1 MQNKDKVIDALSGG
15 PLTIEQIVE
24 KTGIKLGV
32 LYHVTG
38 DLATRGIIDRKNVD
52 GGRGRIYELCAPRAV
67 KEGTTLLMPT
77 VTDLKKSEKSEKLP
91 QFKVG
96 DKFLIHRES
105 TTICVLVTTA
115 GTFNLA
121 SGKAEAL
128 KPDEIAFAK
137 PLGKLRGEVMQV
149 VEF

>member
-1 MQNKDKVIDALSGG
+1 M
-15 PLTIEQIVE
+15 TIEQIVK

-52 GGRGRIYELCAPRAV
+52 GGRSRIYELCAPRAV

-77 VTDLKKSEKSEKLP
+77 IPATR
-91 QFKVG
+91 FKVG

-105 TTICVLVTTA
+105 TTTCVLMTTA